1 MEQDLTKIKNL
12 IATATNAR
20 QKAMY
25 EGLLLSAQKQLRLS
39 QEKASPRTTPA
50 QSIGKSNKEK
60 KSQKVSESKNSD
72 VVKSSSAKTSK
83 STNKNKQAESD
94 ESKAIFQA
102 IGVIE
107 GIVSVGE
114 SDRLR
119 ITLGEKKYRLGY
131 TYRARNRDYRNLL
144 EEIKSR
150 GSVSQK
156 LAVYPQINYHYRT
169 KESEISFNLVS
180 VPKKAK
186 NLGIFVE
193 LVAGEFYLSGYWQYV
208 PFCNQPCITV
218 VRNYSEELAEYVQ
231 KIEKKKARK
240 LLKPNHL
247 PVGWSESTIEA
258 FKYDPNLTKQQQM
271 PRWFVQLKTNFVPE
285 LNEFTVV
292 ELTGEATKQAP
303 RYLKK

>member
-1 MEQDLTKIKNL
+1 MEQDLTKIKNP

-25 EGLLLSAQKQLRLS
+25 EGLLKKAQKRFTQS
-39 QEKASPRTTPA
+39 QEKVAPRTTPA
-50 QSIGKSNKEK
+50 QLRSKSNQEQKRE
-60 KSQKVSESKNSD
+60 KVSEGEQSD
-72 VVKSSSAKTSK
+72 VVMVNPSSTKTSK
-83 STNKNKQAESD
+83 STQNSNQELITVK
-94 ESKAIFQA
+94 SKAIFQA

-107 GIVSVGE
+107 GLVTVE
-114 SDRLR
+114 ETEQLR

-131 TYRARNRDYRNLL
+131 TYRSRNRDYRNLL

-156 LAVYPQINYHYRT
+156 LAVYPQINYHHRT

-186 NLGIFVE
+186 NPGVFVE

-208 PFCNQPCITV
+208 PFSNQPCITV

-240 LLKPNHL
+240 LLKPNHI
-247 PVGWSESTIEA
+247 PVKWL
-258 FKYDPNLTKQQQM
+258 D
-271 PRWFVQLKTNFVPE
+271 
-285 LNEFTVV
+285 
-292 ELTGEATKQAP
+292 
-303 RYLKK
+303 